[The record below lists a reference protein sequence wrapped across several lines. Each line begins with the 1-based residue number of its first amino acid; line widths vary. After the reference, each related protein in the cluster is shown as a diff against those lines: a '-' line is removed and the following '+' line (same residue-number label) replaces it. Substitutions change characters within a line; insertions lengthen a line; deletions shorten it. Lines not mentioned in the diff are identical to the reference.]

1 MDLRQ
6 NLLISIACAFGAAF
20 ILVSL
25 LLLSG
30 WAALLVVCS
39 VLSSLIQLVGVMLLL
54 DIKLSAI
61 PAVILVLSVGLGVC
75 FTVHISLVSYGIN
88 LLKQHSLT
96 NISFSS
102 LSRPLSLQLATKT
115 GVCD

>member
-6 NLLISIACAFGAAF
+6 NLVISIACAFGAAF
-20 ILVSL
+20 VLVSL

-30 WAALLVVCS
+30 WAALLVVAS
-39 VLSSLIQLVGVMLLL
+39 VLSSLIQLVGVMILL

-75 FTVHISLVSYGIN
+75 FTVHISLVSCCRELPPFKRFLCN
-88 LLKQHSLT
+88 ETLFFPPPSL
-96 NISFSS
+96 
-102 LSRPLSLQLATKT
+102 RPL
-115 GVCD
+115 

>member
-6 NLLISIACAFGAAF
+6 NLLIAIGCAFGAAF
-20 ILVSL
+20 VLVSL

-30 WAALLVVCS
+30 WAAFLVVGS
-39 VLSSLIQLVGVMLLL
+39 VLSSLIQLVGVMLIL

-75 FTVHISLVSYGIN
+75 FTVHISLVGYLRLFI
-88 LLKQHSLT
+88 
-96 NISFSS
+96 
-102 LSRPLSLQLATKT
+102 
-115 GVCD
+115 

>member
-20 ILVSL
+20 VLVSL

-75 FTVHISLVSYGIN
+75 FTVHISLVSNKMVNSSLEVLLIN
-88 LLKQHSLT
+88 P
-96 NISFSS
+96 FSS
-102 LSRPLSLQLATKT
+102 NRPSSLPSATKT
-115 GVCD
+115 AVLS

>member
-6 NLLISIACAFGAAF
+6 NLVVAIACAVGAAF
-20 ILVSL
+20 VLVSL

-30 WAALLVVCS
+30 WAALLVVGS
-39 VLSSLIQLVGVMLLL
+39 VLSSLIQLVGVMLVL

-75 FTVHISLVSYGIN
+75 FTVHISLVS
-88 LLKQHSLT
+88 
-96 NISFSS
+96 F
-102 LSRPLSLQLATKT
+102 
-115 GVCD
+115 

>member
-20 ILVSL
+20 VLVSL

-75 FTVHISLVSYGIN
+75 FTVHISLVSKKMTNLSLKLLLIN
-88 LLKQHSLT
+88 P
-96 NISFSS
+96 FSS
-102 LSRPLSLQLATKT
+102 TRPSSLPSATKI
-115 GVCD
+115 VV